1 MNQLIIKF
9 MQETGASEVV
19 AVEYLSK
26 HEYYNDAISAWW
38 NE

>member
-1 MNQLIIKF
+1 MNALTIKF

-19 AVEYLSK
+19 ANEYLSK
-26 HEYYNDAISAWW
+26 HAYYDDAVAAWW